1 MNIKPFYSNFKI
13 KDKIFSISLLILFI
27 FGLVGMITYHFFT
40 SLYEDRIY
48 EESAEMLQ
56 LSSSVLDQE
65 MNKIENMS
73 FQIATDSIIQNY
85 LYTINRNESSFEV
98 YQAKTKLLQ
107 RLLGYVS
114 SYRYI
119 ASMQVIDRYGGKYT
133 TGYNTEIENDTEK
146 IKKLLADTKGTNI
159 WTSLEGENVISA
171 ARLIRRKANLDLGEL
186 GTLVITIDMEEFIN
200 RTLNF
205 SSNKN
210 FIITSEDEIYYQT
223 NEGEVD
229 LPDLSEGVN
238 ENGYMNFSLNGE
250 DYLLTFNHSNFS
262 QLTYYHLLPFTD
274 ITKQSQAIKLFMILA
289 FLFLIILTVL
299 LSRRASNNIS
309 KPLEQL
315 SKRMKSVEQGNFED
329 SVPTVYYND
338 EIGQLHENFRLMLN
352 KINELIKENYTK
364 QLVIKETEYKALQ
377 AQINPHF
384 LYNTLESVNWLAK
397 INKQEKISVM
407 VEALGSMMRNILS
420 KKAPMITIE
429 EELEIVNSYITI
441 QQYRYDK
448 RLKFSLTVE
457 DDLKKSKIPKLSIQ
471 PIVEN
476 AIQHGLEEMVG
487 ECSIHVSIMAHED
500 DIQITVQDNGP
511 GIEESKLEGIYKG
524 QIRSKSSGIG
534 LSNINERIKLMFGQQ
549 YGLTIKSR
557 VGEGTTIYILLPI
570 MTE

>member
-1 MNIKPFYSNFKI
+1 
-13 KDKIFSISLLILFI
+13 
-27 FGLVGMITYHFFT
+27 MITYHFFT